1 MSSDNPDIRQQVDQN
16 RGTLKKLELL
26 IPGLRGYRS
35 KEDIRV
41 SDDLLRN
48 QVSDKLDS
56 AKANLEAL
64 RKQMANNG
72 DFTSLG
78 TVGSLIF
85 QFQQISGEI
94 RHSQQVYSGF
104 AATFQVDEDKL
115 NKLYDYDYAFVNA
128 AMQLVDATSPA
139 KLVYDPTNSSS
150 ILPAINQISA
160 MVSDF
165 KQKWSIRV
173 EAIENIVQK

>member
-1 MSSDNPDIRQQVDQN
+1 LSSDNPDIRQQVDEN
-16 RGTLKKLELL
+16 RGTFKKLELL
-26 IPGLRGYRS
+26 IPGLRGYRN

-48 QVSDKLDS
+48 QVSDKIDS

-64 RKQMANNG
+64 RKQLANNG
-72 DFTSLG
+72 DFTSIG

-85 QFQQISGEI
+85 QMQQFSGEI
-94 RHSQQVYSGF
+94 RHAQQVYSGI
-104 AATFQVDEDKL
+104 AATFQINEDKL
-115 NKLYDYDYAFVNA
+115 NKMYDYDYAFVSA
-128 AMQLVDATSPA
+128 AMQLVDATSPS
-139 KLVYDPTNSSS
+139 KLVYDPTNASS
-150 ILPAINQISA
+150 IIPVINQISA
-160 MVSDF
+160 MVVDL